1 MDRLRYQPPLPLAN
15 EIFRAYDIRGIVD
28 KQLSEA
34 MLYHIGLAVGTQV
47 IRNGEYSIAVGAD
60 GRLSSPRLGQAL
72 MAGLSDTG
80 CQVLHLGAVPTPV
93 LYFGVKTLDTKSGI
107 MLTGSHNPSNYNGCK
122 VVIGGQTLANES
134 IIALR
139 DLIDLQDYERGVGN
153 IEDHVIDQAY
163 QDRISHDIKLA
174 KPLKVVLDAGNGIA
188 GDIAPKL
195 FKQLG
200 CEVIELFCE
209 VDGNFP
215 NHHPDPGKPANL
227 VDLQA
232 AVAEH
237 KADIGLAFDGDGDRV
252 GVITEA
258 GQMIYPDKLLML
270 FAEDVIS
277 RNPNAE
283 IIYDVKCTR
292 LLEPFIQSMGGVP
305 TMWKTGH
312 SLIKSKMIETGALL
326 AGEMSGHIFFKERW
340 YGFDDGIYSAVRL
353 CEILANSCEPASA
366 IFKRFPEDFSTPE
379 ININVTED
387 EKFEL
392 VTQLQ
397 QAQFP
402 AGKVST
408 IDGIRVDYKDGW
420 GLVRASNTTPVLV
433 LRFEGESKAALQRIQ
448 DEFQRHLHAVD
459 AKLTV
464 PDYHLWHSIAK
475 LPLT

>member
-1 MDRLRYQPPLPLAN
+1 MARLRFPPPFPLAH

-28 KQLSEA
+28 RQLSDA

-47 IRNGEYSIAVGAD
+47 MRNGEDSIAVGAD
-60 GRLSSPRLGQAL
+60 GRLSSPRLSHAL
-72 MAGLSDTG
+72 MAGLADTG
-80 CQVLHLGAVPTPV
+80 CRVLNLGAVPTPV
-93 LYFGVKTLDTKSGI
+93 LYFGVKTLGTASGI

-134 IIALR
+134 IVALH
-139 DLIDLQDYERGVGN
+139 DLIAQQDYERGVGE
-153 IEDHVIDQAY
+153 IEVHNIDQTY
-163 QDRISHDIKLA
+163 QDIICHDIKLMR
-174 KPLKVVLDAGNGIA
+174 PLKVVLDAGNGIA

-200 CEVIELFCE
+200 CQVIPLFCD
-209 VDGNFP
+209 VDGHFP

-252 GVITEA
+252 GVVTEA

-270 FAEDVIS
+270 FAEDVLS

-292 LLEPFIQSMGGVP
+292 LLQPFIQSKGGRP

-340 YGFDDGIYSAVRL
+340 YGFDDGLYSAVRL
-353 CEILANSCEPASA
+353 CEILAKTKQTASA
-366 IFKRFPEDFSTPE
+366 MFDRFPEDVSTPE

-392 VTQLQ
+392 VAQLQ
-397 QAQFP
+397 KCHFP
-402 AGKVST
+402 SGEVST

-433 LRFEGESKAALQRIQ
+433 LRFEGESQAVLQRIQ
-448 DEFQRHLHAVD
+448 DEFQRHLHAVNT
-459 AKLTV
+459 KLTV
-464 PDYHLWHSIAK
+464 PDYSL
-475 LPLT
+475 

>member
-1 MDRLRYQPPLPLAN
+1 MDRLRYQPPHPLAT

-28 KQLSEA
+28 EQLSDT

-47 IRNGEYSIAVGAD
+47 KRNGEDSIAVGAD
-60 GRLSSPRLGQAL
+60 GRLSSPRLSQAL
-72 MAGLSDTG
+72 MAGLADTG
-80 CQVLHLGAVPTPV
+80 CRVLNLGAVPTPV
-93 LYFGVKTLDTKSGI
+93 LYFGVKTLGTASGI

-122 VVIGGQTLANES
+122 IVIGGHTLANDS
-134 IIALR
+134 IIALY
-139 DLIDLQDYERGVGN
+139 DLIKLQDYELGIGA
-153 IEDHVIDQAY
+153 IEEHIIDQVY
-163 QDRISHDIKLA
+163 RDRIDSDVKLA
-174 KPLKVVLDAGNGIA
+174 RPLKVVLDAGNGIA

-200 CEVIELFCE
+200 CDVIPLFCE

-232 AVAEH
+232 AVAKH

-252 GVITEA
+252 GVITET

-277 RNPNAE
+277 RNPRAE

-292 LLEPFIQSMGGVP
+292 LLEPFIQSKGGVP

-340 YGFDDGIYSAVRL
+340 HGFDDGIYSAVRL
-353 CEILANSCEPASA
+353 CEILASTSESASA
-366 IFKRFPEDFSTPE
+366 MFKRFPEDASTPE
-379 ININVTED
+379 INIQVTED
-387 EKFEL
+387 EKFDL

-397 QAQFP
+397 SAHFP
-402 AGKVST
+402 TGKVST
-408 IDGIRVDYKDGW
+408 IDGIRVDYVDGW

-433 LRFEGESKAALQRIQ
+433 LRFEGQNQAVLQRIKE
-448 DEFQRHLHAVD
+448 EFQHHLYAVD
-459 AKLTV
+459 TKLTV
-464 PDYHLWHSIAK
+464 PDY
-475 LPLT
+475 

>member
-1 MDRLRYQPPLPLAN
+1 MDRLRYQPPHPLAT

-28 KQLSEA
+28 EQLSDA

-47 IRNGEYSIAVGAD
+47 KRNGENSIAVGAD
-60 GRLSSPRLGQAL
+60 GRLSSPRLSQAL
-72 MAGLSDTG
+72 MAGLADTG
-80 CQVLHLGAVPTPV
+80 GRGLNLGAVPTPV
-93 LYFGVKTLDTKSGI
+93 LYFGVKTLGTASGI

-122 VVIGGQTLANES
+122 IVIGGHTLANDS
-134 IIALR
+134 IIALY
-139 DLIDLQDYERGVGN
+139 DLIKLQDYELGIGA
-153 IEDHVIDQAY
+153 IEEHIIDQVY
-163 QDRISHDIKLA
+163 QDRIDSDVKLA
-174 KPLKVVLDAGNGIA
+174 RPLKVVLDAGNGIA

-200 CEVIELFCE
+200 CDVIPLFCE

-232 AVAEH
+232 AVAKH

-252 GVITEA
+252 GVITET

-277 RNPNAE
+277 RNPQAE

-292 LLEPFIQSMGGVP
+292 LLEPFIQSKGGVP

-353 CEILANSCEPASA
+353 CEILASTSESASA
-366 IFKRFPEDFSTPE
+366 MFKRFPEDVSTPE
-379 ININVTED
+379 INIQVTED
-387 EKFEL
+387 EKFDL

-397 QAQFP
+397 SAHFP
-402 AGKVST
+402 TGKVST
-408 IDGIRVDYKDGW
+408 IDGIRVDYVDGW

-433 LRFEGESKAALQRIQ
+433 LRFEGQNQAVLQRIKE
-448 DEFQRHLHAVD
+448 EFQRHLYAVD
-459 AKLTV
+459 TKLTV
-464 PDYHLWHSIAK
+464 PDY
-475 LPLT
+475 

>member
-1 MDRLRYQPPLPLAN
+1 MDRLRYQPPHPLAT

-28 KQLSEA
+28 EQLSDA

-47 IRNGEYSIAVGAD
+47 KRNGEDSIAVGAD
-60 GRLSSPRLGQAL
+60 GRLSSPRLSQAL
-72 MAGLSDTG
+72 MAGLADTG
-80 CQVLHLGAVPTPV
+80 CRVLNLGAVPTPV
-93 LYFGVKTLDTKSGI
+93 LYFGVKTLGTASGI

-122 VVIGGQTLANES
+122 IVIGGHTLANDS
-134 IIALR
+134 IIALY
-139 DLIDLQDYERGVGN
+139 DLIKLQDYELGIGA
-153 IEDHVIDQAY
+153 IEEHIIDQVY
-163 QDRISHDIKLA
+163 QDRIDSDVKLA
-174 KPLKVVLDAGNGIA
+174 RPLKVVLDAGNGIA

-200 CEVIELFCE
+200 CDVIPLFCE

-232 AVAEH
+232 AVAKH

-252 GVITEA
+252 GVITET

-277 RNPNAE
+277 RNPRAE

-292 LLEPFIQSMGGVP
+292 LLEPFIQSKGGVP

-353 CEILANSCEPASA
+353 CEILASTSESASA
-366 IFKRFPEDFSTPE
+366 MFKRFPEDVSTPE
-379 ININVTED
+379 INIQVTED
-387 EKFEL
+387 EKFDL

-397 QAQFP
+397 SAHFP
-402 AGKVST
+402 TGKVST
-408 IDGIRVDYKDGW
+408 IDGIRVDYVDGW

-433 LRFEGESKAALQRIQ
+433 LRFEGQNQAVLQRIKE
-448 DEFQRHLHAVD
+448 EFQRHLYAVD
-459 AKLTV
+459 TKLTV
-464 PDYHLWHSIAK
+464 PDY
-475 LPLT
+475 

>member
-1 MDRLRYQPPLPLAN
+1 MDSLRYQPPHPLAT

-28 KQLSEA
+28 EQLSDA

-47 IRNGEYSIAVGAD
+47 KRNGENSIAVGAD
-60 GRLSSPRLGQAL
+60 GRLSSPRLSQAL
-72 MAGLSDTG
+72 MAGLADTG
-80 CQVLHLGAVPTPV
+80 CRVLNLGAVPTPV
-93 LYFGVKTLDTKSGI
+93 LYFGVKTLGTASGI

-122 VVIGGQTLANES
+122 IVIGGHTLANDS
-134 IIALR
+134 ITALY
-139 DLIDLQDYERGVGN
+139 DLIKLQDYELGIGA
-153 IEDHVIDQAY
+153 IEEHIIDQVY
-163 QDRISHDIKLA
+163 QNRIDSDVKLA
-174 KPLKVVLDAGNGIA
+174 RPLKVVLDAGNGIA

-200 CEVIELFCE
+200 CDVIPLFCE

-232 AVAEH
+232 AVAKH

-252 GVITEA
+252 GVITET

-277 RNPNAE
+277 RNPQAE

-292 LLEPFIQSMGGVP
+292 LLEPFIQSKGGVP

-353 CEILANSCEPASA
+353 CEILASTSESASA
-366 IFKRFPEDFSTPE
+366 MFKRFPEDVSTPE
-379 ININVTED
+379 INIQVTED
-387 EKFEL
+387 EKFDL

-397 QAQFP
+397 SAHFP
-402 AGKVST
+402 TGKVST
-408 IDGIRVDYKDGW
+408 IDGIRVDYVDGW

-433 LRFEGESKAALQRIQ
+433 LRFEGQNQAVLQRIKE
-448 DEFQRHLHAVD
+448 EFQRHLYAVD
-459 AKLTV
+459 TKLTV
-464 PDYHLWHSIAK
+464 PDY
-475 LPLT
+475 

>member
-1 MDRLRYQPPLPLAN
+1 MDRLRYQPPHPLAT

-28 KQLSEA
+28 EQLSDA
-34 MLYHIGLAVGTQV
+34 MLYHTGLAVGTQV
-47 IRNGEYSIAVGAD
+47 KRNGENSIAVGAD
-60 GRLSSPRLGQAL
+60 GRLSSPRLSQAL
-72 MAGLSDTG
+72 MAGLADTG
-80 CQVLHLGAVPTPV
+80 CRVLNLGAVPTPV
-93 LYFGVKTLDTKSGI
+93 LYFGVKTLGTASGI

-122 VVIGGQTLANES
+122 IVIGGHTLANDS
-134 IIALR
+134 IIALY
-139 DLIDLQDYERGVGN
+139 DLIKLQDYELGIGA
-153 IEDHVIDQAY
+153 IEEHIIDQVY
-163 QDRISHDIKLA
+163 QDRIDNDVKLA
-174 KPLKVVLDAGNGIA
+174 RPLKVVLDAGNGIA

-200 CEVIELFCE
+200 CDVIPLFCE

-232 AVAEH
+232 AVAKH

-252 GVITEA
+252 GVITET

-277 RNPNAE
+277 RNPQAE

-292 LLEPFIQSMGGVP
+292 LLEPFIQSKGGVP

-353 CEILANSCEPASA
+353 CEILASTSESASA
-366 IFKRFPEDFSTPE
+366 MFKRFPEDVSTPE
-379 ININVTED
+379 INIQVTED
-387 EKFEL
+387 EKFDL

-397 QAQFP
+397 SAHFP
-402 AGKVST
+402 TGKVST
-408 IDGIRVDYKDGW
+408 IDGIRVDYVDGW

-433 LRFEGESKAALQRIQ
+433 LRFEGQNQAVLQRIKE
-448 DEFQRHLHAVD
+448 EFQRHLYAVD
-459 AKLTV
+459 TKLTV
-464 PDYHLWHSIAK
+464 PDY
-475 LPLT
+475 

>member
-1 MDRLRYQPPLPLAN
+1 MDRLRYQPPHPLAT

-28 KQLSEA
+28 EQLSDA

-47 IRNGEYSIAVGAD
+47 KRNGEDSIAVGAD
-60 GRLSSPRLGQAL
+60 GRLSSPRLSQAL
-72 MAGLSDTG
+72 MAGIADTG
-80 CQVLHLGAVPTPV
+80 CRVLNLGAVPTPV
-93 LYFGVKTLDTKSGI
+93 LYFGVKTLGTASGI

-122 VVIGGQTLANES
+122 IVIGGHTLANDS
-134 IIALR
+134 IIALY
-139 DLIDLQDYERGVGN
+139 DLIKLQDYELGIGA
-153 IEDHVIDQAY
+153 IEEHIIDQVY
-163 QDRISHDIKLA
+163 RDRIDSDVKLA
-174 KPLKVVLDAGNGIA
+174 RPLKVVLDAGNGIA

-200 CEVIELFCE
+200 CDVIPLFCE

-232 AVAEH
+232 AVAKH

-252 GVITEA
+252 GVITET

-277 RNPNAE
+277 RNPRAE

-292 LLEPFIQSMGGVP
+292 LLEPFIQSKGGVP

-353 CEILANSCEPASA
+353 CEILASTSESASA
-366 IFKRFPEDFSTPE
+366 MFKRFPEDVSTPE
-379 ININVTED
+379 INIQVTEE
-387 EKFEL
+387 EKFDL

-397 QAQFP
+397 SAHFP
-402 AGKVST
+402 TGKVST
-408 IDGIRVDYKDGW
+408 IDGIRVDYVDGW

-433 LRFEGESKAALQRIQ
+433 LRFEGQNQAVLQRIKE
-448 DEFQRHLHAVD
+448 EFQRHLYAVD
-459 AKLTV
+459 TKLTV
-464 PDYHLWHSIAK
+464 PDY
-475 LPLT
+475 

>member
-1 MDRLRYQPPLPLAN
+1 MDRLRYQPPHPLAT

-28 KQLSEA
+28 EQLSDA

-47 IRNGEYSIAVGAD
+47 KRNGEDSIAVGAD
-60 GRLSSPRLGQAL
+60 GRLSSPRLSQAL
-72 MAGLSDTG
+72 MAGLADTG
-80 CQVLHLGAVPTPV
+80 CRVLNLGAVPTPV
-93 LYFGVKTLDTKSGI
+93 LYFGVKTLGTASGI

-122 VVIGGQTLANES
+122 IVIGGHTLANDS
-134 IIALR
+134 IIALY
-139 DLIDLQDYERGVGN
+139 DLIKLQDYELGIGA
-153 IEDHVIDQAY
+153 IEEHIIDQVY
-163 QDRISHDIKLA
+163 RDRIDSDVKLA
-174 KPLKVVLDAGNGIA
+174 RPLKVVLDAGNGIA

-200 CEVIELFCE
+200 CDVIPLFCE

-227 VDLQA
+227 VDLRA
-232 AVAEH
+232 AVAKH

-252 GVITEA
+252 GVITET

-277 RNPNAE
+277 RNPRAE

-292 LLEPFIQSMGGVP
+292 LLEPFIQSKGGVP

-353 CEILANSCEPASA
+353 CEILASTSESASA
-366 IFKRFPEDFSTPE
+366 MFRRFPEDVSTPE
-379 ININVTED
+379 INIQVTEE
-387 EKFEL
+387 EKFDL

-397 QAQFP
+397 SAHFP
-402 AGKVST
+402 TGKVST
-408 IDGIRVDYKDGW
+408 IDGIRVDYVDGW

-433 LRFEGESKAALQRIQ
+433 LRFEGQNQAVLQRIKE
-448 DEFQRHLHAVD
+448 EFQHHLYAVD
-459 AKLTV
+459 TKLTV
-464 PDYHLWHSIAK
+464 PDY
-475 LPLT
+475 

>member
-1 MDRLRYQPPLPLAN
+1 MDRLRYQPPHPLAT

-28 KQLSEA
+28 EQLSDA

-47 IRNGEYSIAVGAD
+47 KRNGEDSIAVGAD
-60 GRLSSPRLGQAL
+60 GRLSSPRLSQAL
-72 MAGLSDTG
+72 MAGLADTG
-80 CQVLHLGAVPTPV
+80 CRVLNLGAVPTPV
-93 LYFGVKTLDTKSGI
+93 LYFGVKTLGTASGI

-122 VVIGGQTLANES
+122 IVIGGYTLANDS
-134 IIALR
+134 IIALY
-139 DLIDLQDYERGVGN
+139 DLIKLQDYELGIGA
-153 IEDHVIDQAY
+153 IEEHIIDQVY
-163 QDRISHDIKLA
+163 RDRIDSDVKLA
-174 KPLKVVLDAGNGIA
+174 RPLKVVLDAGNGIA

-200 CEVIELFCE
+200 CDVIPLFCE

-232 AVAEH
+232 AVAKH

-252 GVITEA
+252 GVITET

-277 RNPNAE
+277 RNPRAE

-292 LLEPFIQSMGGVP
+292 LLEPFIQSKGGVP

-353 CEILANSCEPASA
+353 CEILASTSESASA
-366 IFKRFPEDFSTPE
+366 MFRRFPEDVSTPE
-379 ININVTED
+379 INIQVTEE
-387 EKFEL
+387 EKFDL

-397 QAQFP
+397 SAHFP
-402 AGKVST
+402 TGKVST
-408 IDGIRVDYKDGW
+408 IDGIRVDYIDGW

-433 LRFEGESKAALQRIQ
+433 LRFEGQNQAVLQRIKE
-448 DEFQRHLHAVD
+448 EFQHHLYAVD
-459 AKLTV
+459 TKLTV
-464 PDYHLWHSIAK
+464 PDY
-475 LPLT
+475 

>member
-1 MDRLRYQPPLPLAN
+1 MDRLRYQPPHPLAT

-28 KQLSEA
+28 EQLSDA

-47 IRNGEYSIAVGAD
+47 KRNGEDSIAVGAD
-60 GRLSSPRLGQAL
+60 GRLSSPRLSQAL
-72 MAGLSDTG
+72 MAGLADTG
-80 CQVLHLGAVPTPV
+80 CRVLNLGAVPTPV
-93 LYFGVKTLDTKSGI
+93 LYFGVKTLGTASGI

-122 VVIGGQTLANES
+122 IVIGGHTLANDS
-134 IIALR
+134 IIALY
-139 DLIDLQDYERGVGN
+139 DLIKLQDYELGIGA
-153 IEDHVIDQAY
+153 IEEHIIDQVY
-163 QDRISHDIKLA
+163 QDRIDSDVKLA
-174 KPLKVVLDAGNGIA
+174 RPLKVVLDAGNGIA

-200 CEVIELFCE
+200 CDVIPLFCE

-232 AVAEH
+232 AVAKH

-252 GVITEA
+252 GVITET

-277 RNPNAE
+277 RNPRAE

-292 LLEPFIQSMGGVP
+292 LLEPFIQSKGGVP

-353 CEILANSCEPASA
+353 CEILASTSESASA
-366 IFKRFPEDFSTPE
+366 MFRRFPEDVSTPE
-379 ININVTED
+379 INIQVTED
-387 EKFEL
+387 EKFDL

-397 QAQFP
+397 SAHFP
-402 AGKVST
+402 TGKVST
-408 IDGIRVDYKDGW
+408 IDGIRVDYVDGW

-433 LRFEGESKAALQRIQ
+433 LRFEGQNQAVLQRIKE
-448 DEFQRHLHAVD
+448 EFQHHLYAVD
-459 AKLTV
+459 TKLTV
-464 PDYHLWHSIAK
+464 PDY
-475 LPLT
+475 

>member
-1 MDRLRYQPPLPLAN
+1 MDRLRYQPPHPLAT

-28 KQLSEA
+28 EQLSDA

-47 IRNGEYSIAVGAD
+47 KRNGEDSIAVGAD
-60 GRLSSPRLGQAL
+60 GRLSSPRLSQAL
-72 MAGLSDTG
+72 MAGLADTG
-80 CQVLHLGAVPTPV
+80 CRVLNLGAVPTPV
-93 LYFGVKTLDTKSGI
+93 LYFGVKTLGTASGI

-122 VVIGGQTLANES
+122 IVIGGHTLADDS
-134 IIALR
+134 IIALY
-139 DLIDLQDYERGVGN
+139 DLIKLQDYELGIGA
-153 IEDHVIDQAY
+153 IEEHIIDQVY
-163 QDRISHDIKLA
+163 RDRIDSDVKLA
-174 KPLKVVLDAGNGIA
+174 RPLKVVLDAGNGIA

-200 CEVIELFCE
+200 CDVIPLFCE

-232 AVAEH
+232 AVAKH

-252 GVITEA
+252 GVITET

-277 RNPNAE
+277 RNPRAE

-292 LLEPFIQSMGGVP
+292 LLEPFIQSKGGVP

-353 CEILANSCEPASA
+353 CEILASTSESASA
-366 IFKRFPEDFSTPE
+366 MFRRFPEDVSTPE
-379 ININVTED
+379 INIQVTEE
-387 EKFEL
+387 EKFDL

-397 QAQFP
+397 SAHFP
-402 AGKVST
+402 TGKVST
-408 IDGIRVDYKDGW
+408 IDGIRVDYVDGW

-433 LRFEGESKAALQRIQ
+433 LRFEGQNQAVLQRIKE
-448 DEFQRHLHAVD
+448 EFQHHLYAVD
-459 AKLTV
+459 TKLTV
-464 PDYHLWHSIAK
+464 PDY
-475 LPLT
+475 

>member
-1 MDRLRYQPPLPLAN
+1 MDRLRYQPPHPLTT

-28 KQLSEA
+28 EQLSDA

-47 IRNGEYSIAVGAD
+47 KRNGEDSIAVGAD
-60 GRLSSPRLGQAL
+60 GRLSSPRLSQAL
-72 MAGLSDTG
+72 MAGLADTG
-80 CQVLHLGAVPTPV
+80 CRVFNLGAVPTPV
-93 LYFGVKTLDTKSGI
+93 LYFGVKTLGTASGI

-122 VVIGGQTLANES
+122 IVIGGHTLANDS
-134 IIALR
+134 IFALY
-139 DLIDLQDYERGVGN
+139 DLIKSQDYELGIGA
-153 IEDHVIDQAY
+153 IEEHIIDQVY
-163 QDRISHDIKLA
+163 RDRIDSDVKLA
-174 KPLKVVLDAGNGIA
+174 RPLKVVLDAGNGIA

-200 CEVIELFCE
+200 CDVIPLFCE
-209 VDGNFP
+209 VNGNFP

-232 AVAEH
+232 AVAKH

-252 GVITEA
+252 GVITET

-277 RNPNAE
+277 HNPRAE

-292 LLEPFIQSMGGVP
+292 LLEPFIQSKGGVP

-353 CEILANSCEPASA
+353 CEILASTSESASA
-366 IFKRFPEDFSTPE
+366 MFRRFPEDVSTPE
-379 ININVTED
+379 INIQVTEE
-387 EKFEL
+387 EKFDL

-397 QAQFP
+397 SAHFP
-402 AGKVST
+402 TGKVST
-408 IDGIRVDYKDGW
+408 IDGIRVDYVDGW

-433 LRFEGESKAALQRIQ
+433 LRFEGQNQAVLQRIKE
-448 DEFQRHLHAVD
+448 EFQHHLYAVD
-459 AKLTV
+459 TKLTV
-464 PDYHLWHSIAK
+464 PDY
-475 LPLT
+475 

>member
-1 MDRLRYQPPLPLAN
+1 MDRLRYQPPHPLAT

-28 KQLSEA
+28 EQLSDA

-47 IRNGEYSIAVGAD
+47 KRNGEDSIAVGAD
-60 GRLSSPRLGQAL
+60 GRLSSPRLSQAL
-72 MAGLSDTG
+72 MAGLADTG
-80 CQVLHLGAVPTPV
+80 CRVLNLGAVPTPV
-93 LYFGVKTLDTKSGI
+93 LYFGVKTLGTASGI

-122 VVIGGQTLANES
+122 IVIGGHTLANDS
-134 IIALR
+134 IIALY
-139 DLIDLQDYERGVGN
+139 DLIKLQDYELGIGA
-153 IEDHVIDQAY
+153 IEEHIIDQVY
-163 QDRISHDIKLA
+163 RDRIDSDVKLA
-174 KPLKVVLDAGNGIA
+174 RPLKVVLDAGNGIA

-200 CEVIELFCE
+200 CDVIPLFCE

-232 AVAEH
+232 AVAKH

-252 GVITEA
+252 GVITET

-277 RNPNAE
+277 RNPRAE

-292 LLEPFIQSMGGVP
+292 LLEPFIQSKGGVP

-353 CEILANSCEPASA
+353 CEILASTSESASA
-366 IFKRFPEDFSTPE
+366 MFRRFPEDVSTPE
-379 ININVTED
+379 INIQVTEE
-387 EKFEL
+387 EKFDL

-397 QAQFP
+397 SAHFP
-402 AGKVST
+402 TGKVST
-408 IDGIRVDYKDGW
+408 IDGIRVDYVDGW

-433 LRFEGESKAALQRIQ
+433 LRFEGQNQAVLQLSLI
-448 DEFQRHLHAVD
+448 H
-459 AKLTV
+459 
-464 PDYHLWHSIAK
+464 I
-475 LPLT
+475 

>member
-1 MDRLRYQPPLPLAN
+1 MDRLRYQPPQPLAT

-28 KQLSEA
+28 EQLSDA

-47 IRNGEYSIAVGAD
+47 KRNGEGSIAVGAD
-60 GRLSSPRLGQAL
+60 GRLSSPRLSRAL
-72 MAGLSDTG
+72 MAGLADTG
-80 CQVLHLGAVPTPV
+80 CRVLNLGAVPTPV
-93 LYFGVKTLDTKSGI
+93 LYFGVKTLGTASGI

-122 VVIGGQTLANES
+122 IVIGGHTLANDS
-134 IIALR
+134 IIALY
-139 DLIDLQDYERGVGN
+139 DLIKLQDYERGIGV
-153 IEDHVIDQAY
+153 IEEHIIDQVY
-163 QDRISHDIKLA
+163 QDRIDNDVKLA
-174 KPLKVVLDAGNGIA
+174 RPLKVVLDAGNGIA

-200 CEVIELFCE
+200 CDVIPLFCE

-232 AVAEH
+232 AVAKH

-252 GVITEA
+252 GVITET

-277 RNPNAE
+277 RNPQTE

-292 LLEPFIQSMGGVP
+292 LLEPFIQSKGGVP

-353 CEILANSCEPASA
+353 CEILASTSESASA
-366 IFKRFPEDFSTPE
+366 MFKRFPEDVSTPE
-379 ININVTED
+379 INIQVTED
-387 EKFEL
+387 EKFDL

-397 QAQFP
+397 SAHFP
-402 AGKVST
+402 TGKVST
-408 IDGIRVDYKDGW
+408 IDGIRVDYVDGW

-433 LRFEGESKAALQRIQ
+433 LRFEGQNQAVLQRIKE
-448 DEFQRHLHAVD
+448 EFQRHLYAVD
-459 AKLTV
+459 TKLTV
-464 PDYHLWHSIAK
+464 PDY
-475 LPLT
+475 

>member
-1 MDRLRYQPPLPLAN
+1 MDRLRYQPPHPLCN

-28 KQLSEA
+28 EQLSAA

-47 IRNGEYSIAVGAD
+47 IRNGEDSIAVGAD
-60 GRLSSPRLGQAL
+60 GRLSSPRLSLAL
-72 MAGLSDTG
+72 MAGLADTG
-80 CQVLHLGAVPTPV
+80 CRVLDLGAVPTPV
-93 LYFGVKTLDTKSGI
+93 LYFGVKTLGTASGI

-122 VVIGGQTLANES
+122 IVIGGQTLANES
-134 IIALR
+134 IIALH
-139 DLIDLQDYERGVGN
+139 DLIEVQDYERGIGE
-153 IEDHVIDQAY
+153 IEEHFVDQAY

-188 GDIAPKL
+188 GNIAPKL

-200 CEVIELFCE
+200 CEVIPLFCE

-227 VDLQA
+227 VDLQD
-232 AVAEH
+232 AVAKH

-252 GVITEA
+252 GVITNTGE
-258 GQMIYPDKLLML
+258 MIYPDKLLML

-292 LLEPFIQSMGGVP
+292 LLEPFIQDKGGIP

-353 CEILANSCEPASA
+353 CEILANNIAPASA
-366 IFKRFPEDFSTPE
+366 IFSRFPEDVSTPE

-387 EKFEL
+387 EKFGFVE
-392 VTQLQ
+392 QLQ
-397 QAQFP
+397 NAQFP
-402 AGKVST
+402 TGKVST

-433 LRFEGESKAALQRIQ
+433 LRFEGESEAVLQRIQ
-448 DEFQRHLHAVD
+448 KEFQHHLHAVNT
-459 AKLTV
+459 KLTV
-464 PDYHLWHSIAK
+464 PDYHL
-475 LPLT
+475 

>member
-1 MDRLRYQPPLPLAN
+1 MDRLRYQPPHPLAT

-28 KQLSEA
+28 EQLSDA

-47 IRNGEYSIAVGAD
+47 KRNGENSIAVGAD
-60 GRLSSPRLGQAL
+60 GRLSSPRLSQAL
-72 MAGLSDTG
+72 MAGLADTG
-80 CQVLHLGAVPTPV
+80 CRVLNLGAVPTPV
-93 LYFGVKTLDTKSGI
+93 LYFGVKTLGTASGI

-122 VVIGGQTLANES
+122 IVIGGHTLANDS
-134 IIALR
+134 IIALY
-139 DLIDLQDYERGVGN
+139 DLIKLQDYELGIGA
-153 IEDHVIDQAY
+153 IEEHIIDQVY
-163 QDRISHDIKLA
+163 QDRIDSDVKLA
-174 KPLKVVLDAGNGIA
+174 RPLKVVLDAGNGIA

-200 CEVIELFCE
+200 CDVIPLFCE

-232 AVAEH
+232 AVAKH

-252 GVITEA
+252 GVITET

-277 RNPNAE
+277 RNPRAE

-292 LLEPFIQSMGGVP
+292 LLEPFIQSKGGVP

-353 CEILANSCEPASA
+353 CEILASTSESASA
-366 IFKRFPEDFSTPE
+366 MFKRFPEDVSTPE
-379 ININVTED
+379 INIQVTED
-387 EKFEL
+387 EKFDL

-397 QAQFP
+397 SAHFP
-402 AGKVST
+402 TGKVST
-408 IDGIRVDYKDGW
+408 IDGIRVDYVDGW

-433 LRFEGESKAALQRIQ
+433 LRFEGQNQAVLQRIKE
-448 DEFQRHLHAVD
+448 EFQRHLYAVD
-459 AKLTV
+459 TKLTV
-464 PDYHLWHSIAK
+464 PDY
-475 LPLT
+475 PL

>member
-1 MDRLRYQPPLPLAN
+1 MDRLRYQPPHPLAT

-28 KQLSEA
+28 EQLSDA

-47 IRNGEYSIAVGAD
+47 KRNGEDSIAVGAD
-60 GRLSSPRLGQAL
+60 GRLSSPRLSQAL
-72 MAGLSDTG
+72 MAGLADTG
-80 CQVLHLGAVPTPV
+80 CRVLNLGAVPTPV
-93 LYFGVKTLDTKSGI
+93 LYFGVKTLGTASGI

-122 VVIGGQTLANES
+122 IVIGGHTLANDS
-134 IIALR
+134 IIALY
-139 DLIDLQDYERGVGN
+139 DLIKLQDYELGIGA
-153 IEDHVIDQAY
+153 IEEHIIDQVY
-163 QDRISHDIKLA
+163 QDRIDRDVKLA
-174 KPLKVVLDAGNGIA
+174 RPLKVVLDAGNGIA

-200 CEVIELFCE
+200 CDVIPLFCE

-232 AVAEH
+232 AVAKH

-252 GVITEA
+252 GVITET

-277 RNPNAE
+277 RNPRAE

-292 LLEPFIQSMGGVP
+292 LLEPFIQSKGGVP

-353 CEILANSCEPASA
+353 CEILASTSESASA
-366 IFKRFPEDFSTPE
+366 MFRRFPEDVSTPE
-379 ININVTED
+379 INIQVTEE
-387 EKFEL
+387 EKFDL

-397 QAQFP
+397 SAHFP
-402 AGKVST
+402 TGKVST
-408 IDGIRVDYKDGW
+408 IDGIRVDYVDGW

-433 LRFEGESKAALQRIQ
+433 LRFEGQNQAVLQRIKE
-448 DEFQRHLHAVD
+448 EFQHHLYAVD
-459 AKLTV
+459 TKLTV
-464 PDYHLWHSIAK
+464 PDY
-475 LPLT
+475 

>member
-1 MDRLRYQPPLPLAN
+1 MDRLRYQPPQPLSK
-15 EIFRAYDIRGIVD
+15 EIFRAYDIRGIVVE
-28 KQLSEA
+28 QLSEA
-34 MLYHIGLAVGTQV
+34 MLYHIGLAIGTQV
-47 IRNGEYSIAVGAD
+47 RRSGEDSIAVGAD
-60 GRLSSPRLGQAL
+60 GRLSSPVLSLAL
-72 MAGLSDTG
+72 MAGLADTG
-80 CQVLHLGAVPTPV
+80 CRVLNLGAVPTPV
-93 LYFGVKTLDTKSGI
+93 LYFGVKTLGTASGV

-122 VVIGGQTLANES
+122 IVIGGETLANQS
-134 IIALR
+134 ILALH
-139 DLIDLQDYERGVGN
+139 DLIEAQDYERGIGD
-153 IEDHVIDQAY
+153 IEQHAIAQAY
-163 QDRISHDIKLA
+163 QHRITSDVKLTR
-174 KPLKVVLDAGNGIA
+174 PLKVVLDAGNGIA

-200 CEVIELFCE
+200 CEVIPLFCE

-232 AVAEH
+232 AVAHH

-252 GVITEA
+252 GVITET

-277 RNPNAE
+277 RNPSAE

-292 LLEPFIQSMGGVP
+292 LLEPFIQSKGGVP

-312 SLIKSKMIETGALL
+312 SLIKSKMIESGALL

-353 CEILANSCEPASA
+353 CEILANSHNPASVL
-366 IFKRFPEDFSTPE
+366 FERFPEDVSTPE
-379 ININVTED
+379 INITVAED
-387 EKFEL
+387 EKFKL
-392 VTQLQ
+392 VAQLQ
-397 QAQFP
+397 KAQFP
-402 AGKVST
+402 TGKVST
-408 IDGIRVDYKDGW
+408 IDGIRVDYPDGW

-433 LRFEGESKAALQRIQ
+433 LRFEGQNRAALERIQ
-448 DEFQRHLHAVD
+448 NEFQQHLHAVD

-464 PDYHLWHSIAK
+464 PDYAL
-475 LPLT
+475 

>member
-1 MDRLRYQPPLPLAN
+1 MDRLRYQPPHPLAT

-28 KQLSEA
+28 EQLSDA

-47 IRNGEYSIAVGAD
+47 KRNGEDSIAVGAD
-60 GRLSSPRLGQAL
+60 GRLSSPRLSQAL
-72 MAGLSDTG
+72 MAGLADTG
-80 CQVLHLGAVPTPV
+80 CRVLNLGAVPTPV
-93 LYFGVKTLDTKSGI
+93 LYFGVKTLGTASGI

-122 VVIGGQTLANES
+122 IVIGGHTLANDS
-134 IIALR
+134 IIALY
-139 DLIDLQDYERGVGN
+139 DLIKLQDYELGIGA
-153 IEDHVIDQAY
+153 IEEHIIDQVY
-163 QDRISHDIKLA
+163 RDRIDSDVKLA
-174 KPLKVVLDAGNGIA
+174 RPLKVVLDAGNGIA

-200 CEVIELFCE
+200 CDVIPLFCE

-232 AVAEH
+232 AVAKH

-252 GVITEA
+252 GVITET

-277 RNPNAE
+277 RNPRAE

-292 LLEPFIQSMGGVP
+292 LLEPFIQSKGGVP

-353 CEILANSCEPASA
+353 CEILASTSESASA
-366 IFKRFPEDFSTPE
+366 MFRRFPEDVSTPE
-379 ININVTED
+379 INIQVTEE
-387 EKFEL
+387 EKFDL

-397 QAQFP
+397 SAHFP
-402 AGKVST
+402 TGKVST
-408 IDGIRVDYKDGW
+408 IDGIRVDYADGW

-433 LRFEGESKAALQRIQ
+433 LRFEGQNQAVLQRIKE
-448 DEFQRHLHAVD
+448 EFQHHLYAVD
-459 AKLTV
+459 TKLTV
-464 PDYHLWHSIAK
+464 PDY
-475 LPLT
+475 

>member
-1 MDRLRYQPPLPLAN
+1 MDRLRYQPPHPLAT

-28 KQLSEA
+28 EQLSDA

-47 IRNGEYSIAVGAD
+47 KRNGENSIAVGAD
-60 GRLSSPRLGQAL
+60 GRLSSPRLSQAL
-72 MAGLSDTG
+72 MAGLADTG
-80 CQVLHLGAVPTPV
+80 CRVLNLGAVPTPV
-93 LYFGVKTLDTKSGI
+93 LYFGVKALGTASGI

-122 VVIGGQTLANES
+122 IVIGGHTLANDS
-134 IIALR
+134 IIALY
-139 DLIDLQDYERGVGN
+139 DLIKLQDYELGIGA
-153 IEDHVIDQAY
+153 IEEHIIDQVY
-163 QDRISHDIKLA
+163 QDRIDSDVKLA
-174 KPLKVVLDAGNGIA
+174 RPLKVVLDAGNGIA

-200 CEVIELFCE
+200 CDVIPLFCE

-232 AVAEH
+232 AVAKH

-252 GVITEA
+252 GVITET

-277 RNPNAE
+277 RNPQAE

-292 LLEPFIQSMGGVP
+292 LLEPFIQSKGGVP

-353 CEILANSCEPASA
+353 CEILASTSESASA
-366 IFKRFPEDFSTPE
+366 MFKRFPEDVSTPE
-379 ININVTED
+379 INIQVTED
-387 EKFEL
+387 EKFDL

-397 QAQFP
+397 SAHFP
-402 AGKVST
+402 TGKVST
-408 IDGIRVDYKDGW
+408 IDGIRVDYVDGW

-433 LRFEGESKAALQRIQ
+433 LRFEGQNQAVLQRIKE
-448 DEFQRHLHAVD
+448 EFQRHLYAVD
-459 AKLTV
+459 TKLTV
-464 PDYHLWHSIAK
+464 PDY
-475 LPLT
+475 

>member
-1 MDRLRYQPPLPLAN
+1 MDRLRYQPPHPLAT

-28 KQLSEA
+28 EQLSDA

-47 IRNGEYSIAVGAD
+47 KRNGEDSIAVGAD
-60 GRLSSPRLGQAL
+60 GRLSSPRLSQAL
-72 MAGLSDTG
+72 MAGLADTG
-80 CQVLHLGAVPTPV
+80 CRVLNLGAVPTPV
-93 LYFGVKTLDTKSGI
+93 LYFGVKTLGTASGI

-122 VVIGGQTLANES
+122 IVIGGHTLANDS
-134 IIALR
+134 IIALY
-139 DLIDLQDYERGVGN
+139 DLIKLQDYELGIGA
-153 IEDHVIDQAY
+153 IEEHIIDQVY
-163 QDRISHDIKLA
+163 QDRIDSDVKLA
-174 KPLKVVLDAGNGIA
+174 RPLKVVLDAGNGIA

-200 CEVIELFCE
+200 CDVIPLFCE

-232 AVAEH
+232 AVAKH

-252 GVITEA
+252 GVITET

-277 RNPNAE
+277 RNPQAE

-292 LLEPFIQSMGGVP
+292 LLEPFIQSKGGVP

-353 CEILANSCEPASA
+353 CEILASTSESASA
-366 IFKRFPEDFSTPE
+366 MFKRFPEDVSTPE
-379 ININVTED
+379 INIQVTED
-387 EKFEL
+387 EKFDL

-397 QAQFP
+397 SAHFP
-402 AGKVST
+402 TGKVST
-408 IDGIRVDYKDGW
+408 IDGIRVDYVDGW

-433 LRFEGESKAALQRIQ
+433 LRFEGQNQAVLQRIKE
-448 DEFQRHLHAVD
+448 EFQHHLYAVD
-459 AKLTV
+459 TKLTV
-464 PDYHLWHSIAK
+464 PDY
-475 LPLT
+475 

>member
-1 MDRLRYQPPLPLAN
+1 MDRLRYQPPQPLAT

-28 KQLSEA
+28 EQLSDA

-47 IRNGEYSIAVGAD
+47 KRNGEDSIAVGAD
-60 GRLSSPRLGQAL
+60 GRLSSPKLSKAL
-72 MAGLSDTG
+72 MAGLTDTG
-80 CQVLHLGAVPTPV
+80 CRVLNLGAVPTPV
-93 LYFGVKTLDTKSGI
+93 LYFGVKTLGTASGI

-122 VVIGGQTLANES
+122 IVIGGHTLANDS
-134 IIALR
+134 IIALY
-139 DLIDLQDYERGVGN
+139 DLIKLQDYELGIGA
-153 IEDHVIDQAY
+153 IEEHIIDQVY
-163 QDRISHDIKLA
+163 QDRIDSDVKLA
-174 KPLKVVLDAGNGIA
+174 RPLKVVLDAGNGIA

-200 CEVIELFCE
+200 CDVIPLFCE

-232 AVAEH
+232 AVAKH

-252 GVITEA
+252 GVITET

-277 RNPNAE
+277 RNPQAE

-292 LLEPFIQSMGGVP
+292 LLEPFIQSKGGVP

-353 CEILANSCEPASA
+353 CEILASTSESASA
-366 IFKRFPEDFSTPE
+366 MFKRFPEDVSTPE
-379 ININVTED
+379 INIQVTED
-387 EKFEL
+387 EKFDL

-397 QAQFP
+397 SAHFP
-402 AGKVST
+402 TGKVST
-408 IDGIRVDYKDGW
+408 IDGIRVDYVDGW

-433 LRFEGESKAALQRIQ
+433 LRFEGQNQAVLQRIKE
-448 DEFQRHLHAVD
+448 EFQRHLYAVD
-459 AKLTV
+459 TKLTV
-464 PDYHLWHSIAK
+464 PDY
-475 LPLT
+475 

>member
-1 MDRLRYQPPLPLAN
+1 MDRLRYQPPQPLAT

-28 KQLSEA
+28 EQLSDA

-47 IRNGEYSIAVGAD
+47 KRNGEDSIAVGAD
-60 GRLSSPRLGQAL
+60 GRLSSPRLSQAL
-72 MAGLSDTG
+72 MAGLADTG
-80 CQVLHLGAVPTPV
+80 CRVLNLGAVPTPV
-93 LYFGVKTLDTKSGI
+93 LYFGVKTLGTASGI

-122 VVIGGQTLANES
+122 IVIGGHTLANDS
-134 IIALR
+134 ITALY
-139 DLIDLQDYERGVGN
+139 DLIKLQDYELGIGA
-153 IEDHVIDQAY
+153 IEEHIIDQVY
-163 QDRISHDIKLA
+163 QDRIGSDVKLA
-174 KPLKVVLDAGNGIA
+174 RPLKVVLDAGNGIA

-200 CEVIELFCE
+200 CDVIPLFCE

-232 AVAEH
+232 AVAKH

-252 GVITEA
+252 GVITET

-277 RNPNAE
+277 RNPQAE

-292 LLEPFIQSMGGVP
+292 LLEPFIQSKGGVP

-353 CEILANSCEPASA
+353 CEILASTSESASA
-366 IFKRFPEDFSTPE
+366 MFKRFPEDVSTPE
-379 ININVTED
+379 INIQVTED
-387 EKFEL
+387 EKFDL

-397 QAQFP
+397 SAHFLT
-402 AGKVST
+402 GNVST
-408 IDGIRVDYKDGW
+408 IDGIRVDYADGW

-433 LRFEGESKAALQRIQ
+433 LRFEGQNQAVLQRIKE
-448 DEFQRHLHAVD
+448 EFQHHLYAVD
-459 AKLTV
+459 TKLTV
-464 PDYHLWHSIAK
+464 PDY
-475 LPLT
+475 

>member
-1 MDRLRYQPPLPLAN
+1 MDRLRYQPPHPLAT

-28 KQLSEA
+28 EQLSDA

-47 IRNGEYSIAVGAD
+47 KRNGEDSIAVGAD
-60 GRLSSPRLGQAL
+60 GRLSSPRLSQAL
-72 MAGLSDTG
+72 MAGLADTG
-80 CQVLHLGAVPTPV
+80 CRVLNLGAVPTPV
-93 LYFGVKTLDTKSGI
+93 LYFGVKTLGTASGI

-122 VVIGGQTLANES
+122 IVIGGHTLANDS
-134 IIALR
+134 IIALY
-139 DLIDLQDYERGVGN
+139 DLIKLQDYELGIGA
-153 IEDHVIDQAY
+153 IEEHIIDQVY
-163 QDRISHDIKLA
+163 RDRIDSDVKLA
-174 KPLKVVLDAGNGIA
+174 RPLKVVLDAGNGIA

-200 CEVIELFCE
+200 CDVIPLFCE

-232 AVAEH
+232 AVAKH

-252 GVITEA
+252 GVITET

-277 RNPNAE
+277 RNPRAE

-292 LLEPFIQSMGGVP
+292 LLEPFIQSKGGVP

-353 CEILANSCEPASA
+353 CEILASTSESA
-366 IFKRFPEDFSTPE
+366 NAMFRRFPEDVSTPE
-379 ININVTED
+379 INIQVTEE
-387 EKFEL
+387 EKFDL

-397 QAQFP
+397 SAHFP
-402 AGKVST
+402 TGKVST
-408 IDGIRVDYKDGW
+408 IDGIRVDYVDGW

-433 LRFEGESKAALQRIQ
+433 LRFEGQNQAVLQRIKE
-448 DEFQRHLHAVD
+448 EFQRHLYAVD
-459 AKLTV
+459 TKLTV
-464 PDYHLWHSIAK
+464 PDY
-475 LPLT
+475 

>member
-1 MDRLRYQPPLPLAN
+1 MDRFRYQPPLPLAN

-80 CQVLHLGAVPTPV
+80 CHVLHLGAVPTPV

-122 VVIGGQTLANES
+122 IVIGGQTLANES

-153 IEDHVIDQAY
+153 IEDHVIDQTY

-402 AGKVST
+402 AGNVST

>member
-1 MDRLRYQPPLPLAN
+1 MDRLRYQPPHPLAT

-28 KQLSEA
+28 EQLSDA

-47 IRNGEYSIAVGAD
+47 KRNGEDSIAVGAD
-60 GRLSSPRLGQAL
+60 GRLSSPRLSQAL
-72 MAGLSDTG
+72 MAGLADTG
-80 CQVLHLGAVPTPV
+80 CRVLNLGAVPTPV
-93 LYFGVKTLDTKSGI
+93 LYFGVKTLGTASGI

-122 VVIGGQTLANES
+122 IVIGGHTLANDS
-134 IIALR
+134 IIALY
-139 DLIDLQDYERGVGN
+139 DLIKLQDYELGIGA
-153 IEDHVIDQAY
+153 IEEHIIDQVY
-163 QDRISHDIKLA
+163 RDRIDSDVKLA
-174 KPLKVVLDAGNGIA
+174 RPLKVVLDAGNGIA

-195 FKQLG
+195 FQQLG
-200 CEVIELFCE
+200 CDVIPLFCE

-232 AVAEH
+232 AVAKH

-252 GVITEA
+252 GVITET

-277 RNPNAE
+277 RNPRAE

-292 LLEPFIQSMGGVP
+292 LLEPFIQSKGGVP

-353 CEILANSCEPASA
+353 CEILASTSESASA
-366 IFKRFPEDFSTPE
+366 MFRRFPEDVSTPE
-379 ININVTED
+379 INIQVTEE
-387 EKFEL
+387 EKFDL

-397 QAQFP
+397 SAHFP
-402 AGKVST
+402 TGKVST
-408 IDGIRVDYKDGW
+408 IDGIRVDYVDGW

-433 LRFEGESKAALQRIQ
+433 LRFEGQNQAVLQRIKE
-448 DEFQRHLHAVD
+448 EFQHHLYAVD
-459 AKLTV
+459 TKLTV
-464 PDYHLWHSIAK
+464 PDY
-475 LPLT
+475 

>member
-1 MDRLRYQPPLPLAN
+1 MDRLRYQPPHPLAT

-28 KQLSEA
+28 EQLSDA

-47 IRNGEYSIAVGAD
+47 KRNGEDSIAVGAD
-60 GRLSSPRLGQAL
+60 GRLSSPRLSQAL
-72 MAGLSDTG
+72 MAGLADTG
-80 CQVLHLGAVPTPV
+80 CRVLNLGAVPTPV
-93 LYFGVKTLDTKSGI
+93 LYFGVKTLGTASGI

-122 VVIGGQTLANES
+122 IVIGGHTLANDS
-134 IIALR
+134 IIALY
-139 DLIDLQDYERGVGN
+139 DLIKLQDYELGIGA
-153 IEDHVIDQAY
+153 IEEHIIDQVY
-163 QDRISHDIKLA
+163 RDRIDSDVKLA
-174 KPLKVVLDAGNGIA
+174 RPLKVVLDAGNGIA

-200 CEVIELFCE
+200 CDVIPLFCE

-232 AVAEH
+232 AVAKH

-252 GVITEA
+252 GVITET

-277 RNPNAE
+277 RNPRAE

-292 LLEPFIQSMGGVP
+292 LLEPFIQSKGGVP

-353 CEILANSCEPASA
+353 CEILASTSESASA
-366 IFKRFPEDFSTPE
+366 MFRRFPEDVSTPE
-379 ININVTED
+379 INIQVTEE
-387 EKFEL
+387 EKFDL

-397 QAQFP
+397 SAHFP
-402 AGKVST
+402 TGKVST
-408 IDGIRVDYKDGW
+408 IDGIRVDYVDGW

-433 LRFEGESKAALQRIQ
+433 LRFEGQNQAVLQRIKE
-448 DEFQRHLHAVD
+448 EFQHHLYAVD
-459 AKLTV
+459 TKLTV
-464 PDYHLWHSIAK
+464 PDY
-475 LPLT
+475 

>member
-1 MDRLRYQPPLPLAN
+1 MDRLRYQPPHPLAT

-28 KQLSEA
+28 EQLSDA

-47 IRNGEYSIAVGAD
+47 KRNGENSIAVGAD
-60 GRLSSPRLGQAL
+60 GRLSSPRLSQAL
-72 MAGLSDTG
+72 MAGLADTG
-80 CQVLHLGAVPTPV
+80 CRVLNLGAVPTPV
-93 LYFGVKTLDTKSGI
+93 LYFGVKTLGTASGI

-122 VVIGGQTLANES
+122 IVIGGHTLANDS
-134 IIALR
+134 IIVLY
-139 DLIDLQDYERGVGN
+139 DLIKLQDYELGIGA
-153 IEDHVIDQAY
+153 IEEHIIDQVY
-163 QDRISHDIKLA
+163 QDRIDSDVKLA
-174 KPLKVVLDAGNGIA
+174 RPLKVVLDAGNGIA

-200 CEVIELFCE
+200 CDVIPLFCE

-232 AVAEH
+232 AVAKH

-252 GVITEA
+252 GVITET

-277 RNPNAE
+277 RNPQAE

-292 LLEPFIQSMGGVP
+292 LLEPFIQSKGGVP

-353 CEILANSCEPASA
+353 CEILASTSESASA
-366 IFKRFPEDFSTPE
+366 MFKRFPEDVSTPE
-379 ININVTED
+379 INIQVTED
-387 EKFEL
+387 EKFDL

-397 QAQFP
+397 SAHFP
-402 AGKVST
+402 TGKVST
-408 IDGIRVDYKDGW
+408 IDGIRVDYVDGW

-433 LRFEGESKAALQRIQ
+433 LRFEGQNQAVLQRIKE
-448 DEFQRHLHAVD
+448 EFQRHLYAVD
-459 AKLTV
+459 TKLTV
-464 PDYHLWHSIAK
+464 PDY
-475 LPLT
+475 

>member
-1 MDRLRYQPPLPLAN
+1 MDRLRYQPPQPLAT
-15 EIFRAYDIRGIVD
+15 EIFRAYDIRGIVEE
-28 KQLSEA
+28 QLSDA
-34 MLYHIGLAVGTQV
+34 VLYHIGLAVGTQV
-47 IRNGEYSIAVGAD
+47 KRNGEDSIAVGAD
-60 GRLSSPRLGQAL
+60 GRLSSPRLSQAL
-72 MAGLSDTG
+72 MAGLADTG
-80 CQVLHLGAVPTPV
+80 CRVLNLGAVPTPV
-93 LYFGVKTLDTKSGI
+93 LYFGVKTLGTASGI

-122 VVIGGQTLANES
+122 IVIGGHTLANDS
-134 IIALR
+134 IIALH
-139 DLIDLQDYERGVGN
+139 DLIKLQDYELGIGA
-153 IEDHVIDQAY
+153 IEEHIIDQVY
-163 QDRISHDIKLA
+163 QDRIGSDVKLA
-174 KPLKVVLDAGNGIA
+174 RPLKVVLDAGNGIA

-200 CEVIELFCE
+200 CDVIPLFCE

-232 AVAEH
+232 AVAKH

-252 GVITEA
+252 GVITET

-277 RNPNAE
+277 RNPQAE

-292 LLEPFIQSMGGVP
+292 LLEPFIQSKGGVP

-353 CEILANSCEPASA
+353 CEILASTSESASA
-366 IFKRFPEDFSTPE
+366 MFKRFPEDVSTPE
-379 ININVTED
+379 INIQVTED
-387 EKFEL
+387 EKFDL

-397 QAQFP
+397 SAHFP
-402 AGKVST
+402 TGKVST
-408 IDGIRVDYKDGW
+408 IDGIRVDYADGW

-433 LRFEGESKAALQRIQ
+433 LRFEGQNQAVLQRIKE
-448 DEFQRHLHAVD
+448 EFQHHLYAVD
-459 AKLTV
+459 TKLTV
-464 PDYHLWHSIAK
+464 PDY
-475 LPLT
+475 

>member
-1 MDRLRYQPPLPLAN
+1 MDRLRYQPPHPLAT
-15 EIFRAYDIRGIVD
+15 EIFRAYDIRGVVD
-28 KQLSEA
+28 EQLSDA

-47 IRNGEYSIAVGAD
+47 KRNGENSIAVGAD
-60 GRLSSPRLGQAL
+60 GRLSSPRLSQAL
-72 MAGLSDTG
+72 MAGLADTG
-80 CQVLHLGAVPTPV
+80 CRVLNLGAVPTPV
-93 LYFGVKTLDTKSGI
+93 LYFGVKTLGTASGI

-122 VVIGGQTLANES
+122 IVIGGHTLANDS
-134 IIALR
+134 IIALY
-139 DLIDLQDYERGVGN
+139 DLIKLQDYELGIGA
-153 IEDHVIDQAY
+153 IEEHIIDQVY
-163 QDRISHDIKLA
+163 QDRIDSDVKLA
-174 KPLKVVLDAGNGIA
+174 RPLKVVLDAGNGIA

-200 CEVIELFCE
+200 CDVIPLFCE

-232 AVAEH
+232 AVAKH

-252 GVITEA
+252 GVITET

-277 RNPNAE
+277 RNPKAE

-292 LLEPFIQSMGGVP
+292 LLEPFIQSKGGVP

-353 CEILANSCEPASA
+353 CEILASTSESASA
-366 IFKRFPEDFSTPE
+366 MFRRFPEDVSTPE
-379 ININVTED
+379 INIQVTED
-387 EKFEL
+387 EKFDL

-397 QAQFP
+397 SAHFP
-402 AGKVST
+402 TGKVST
-408 IDGIRVDYKDGW
+408 IDGIRVDYVDGW

-433 LRFEGESKAALQRIQ
+433 LRFEGQNQAVLQRIKE
-448 DEFQRHLHAVD
+448 EFQRHLYAVD
-459 AKLTV
+459 TKLTV
-464 PDYHLWHSIAK
+464 PDY
-475 LPLT
+475 